1 MLFSVAVVSLE
12 DETLFSILRQV
23 SDSGLF
29 GLSAEIGYLIRYE
42 VYFYYAEFFLF
53 RSVCL
58 VGGRLIHCS
67 FPIKNISENALDY
80 LGYLGSRSFGSMPQ
94 RRAAWQAS
102 SEILLSAVKISA
114 TMGLDL
120 LVFIYLLLF

>member
-1 MLFSVAVVSLE
+1 MLFSVAVVSLK

-53 RSVCL
+53 CSVCL
-58 VGGRLIHCS
+58 VGG
-67 FPIKNISENALDY
+67 
-80 LGYLGSRSFGSMPQ
+80 
-94 RRAAWQAS
+94 
-102 SEILLSAVKISA
+102 
-114 TMGLDL
+114 
-120 LVFIYLLLF
+120 